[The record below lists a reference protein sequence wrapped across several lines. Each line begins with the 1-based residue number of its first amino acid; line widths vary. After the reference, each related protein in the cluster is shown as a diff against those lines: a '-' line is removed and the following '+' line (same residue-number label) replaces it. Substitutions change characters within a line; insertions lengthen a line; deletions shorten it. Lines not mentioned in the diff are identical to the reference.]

1 MYFCIAIRYFSV
13 RKGKMGGRRKG
24 KDPNHGNSTM
34 VKMRRFMVQVR
45 KYDFIYPCESASDSS
60 LYPEQ
65 NSDKDYIP
73 ERNRSRYNAVFLD
86 KETRTFKI

>member
-1 MYFCIAIRYFSV
+1 MKYFSIIFSV

-45 KYDFIYPCESASDSS
+45 SIRAS
-60 LYPEQ
+60 LNAIEVAITLFFRQ
-65 NSDKDYIP
+65 
-73 ERNRSRYNAVFLD
+73 RNKNF
-86 KETRTFKI
+86 

>member
-1 MYFCIAIRYFSV
+1 MKFCIAIRYFSV

-45 KYDFIYPCESASDSS
+45 KYDFIYPRYHAGIFISAPDSS
-60 LYPEQ
+60 
-65 NSDKDYIP
+65 
-73 ERNRSRYNAVFLD
+73 
-86 KETRTFKI
+86 

>member
-45 KYDFIYPCESASDSS
+45 ISILSI
-60 LYPEQ
+60 Q
-65 NSDKDYIP
+65 NIVP
-73 ERNRSRYNAVFLD
+73 FFLHPD
-86 KETRTFKI
+86 PT